1 MSLIITQPTTTTCPY
16 PLNNDAIFHVVDN
29 AFNSNLYNGYYQ
41 IRIHISGQATNTIT
55 LKLYEPDMVTPQG
68 VSFNLKDYLKT
79 QVDST
84 IVNEITTVEPYDEW
98 LLVTINFK
106 SFYYNSPTS
115 TTPIEYST
123 GQCVNRCWNGVVPF
137 NEAKE
142 GLQDIYNKFL
152 AKTPP
157 PFANASDAPRAL
169 GYKSYIPYIINTSF
183 LTFPTLTQV
192 KKYAYKTNLNAY
204 RTATYPM
211 WGGVLDTQYWEFY
224 DVITFTKNGTPNK
237 LFIYQIPSYSMND
250 NTRFYNFPVGVQN
263 LNSMTWLATCNWGT
277 GGWTAPT
284 ATPLIIDE
292 TDYYYYCIPLNRT
305 YQFTARP
312 LFFEIRHCD
321 HLRHRELALLY
332 KTYDGGW
339 NEIDVHGNFQRDV
352 NIETKI
358 MNNTYPT
365 SPSRWIREK
374 NVVNVYPQGKWTLNT
389 EWLDQA
395 RVDECV
401 EMFHSPIIYL
411 CDFSDS
417 TPVYTPVTI
426 HSSEITDYYVAK
438 DKLVQYEIK
447 ADEAF
452 NDNVI
457 RK

>member
-1 MSLIITQPTTTTCPY
+1 MSLIITQPTSTGTPY

-123 GQCVNRCWNGVVPF
+123 GQCINRCWNGVVPF
-137 NEAKE
+137 NDAKE
-142 GLQDIYNKFL
+142 GLQNVYNKFL
-152 AKTPP
+152 AQTVP
-157 PFANASDAPRAL
+157 PFANASDAPRPL
-169 GYKSYIPYIINTSF
+169 GYKSLIPYIIDTS
-183 LTFPTLTQV
+183 LEVFPRFEQI
-192 KKYAYKTNLNAY
+192 KKYLYKTSINSY
-204 RTATYPM
+204 RTATWPM
-211 WGGVLDTQYWEFY
+211 WGGVLDSQYWEY
-224 DVITFTKNGTPNK
+224 YNVVTFTKNFTPNK
-237 LFIYQIPSYSMND
+237 LFINKLPNYSMED
-250 NTRFYNFPVGVQN
+250 ATRFGDFPVGVKN
-263 LNSMTWLATCNWGT
+263 INNVNWNSYSVWTGSTWSPSRSFVITK
-277 GGWTAPT
+277 
-284 ATPLIIDE
+284 
-292 TDYYYYCIPLNRT
+292 TDCYYLCFPVNVS
-305 YQFTARP
+305 YQFAAQP
-312 LFFEIRHCD
+312 LLFEIRHCD

-332 KTYDGGW
+332 KTFDGGW
-339 NEIDVHGNFQRDV
+339 NEIDVHGNFNRSV

-358 MNNTYPT
+358 MNNTYPST
-365 SPSRWIREK
+365 LSKWMREK
-374 NVVNVYPQGKWTLNT
+374 NVVNVYPQGKWEVNT

-411 CDFSDS
+411 CDFTDS
-417 TPVYTPVTI
+417 APVYTPVTVT
-426 HSSEITDYYVAK
+426 STEINDYYVPK
-438 DKLVQYEIK
+438 DKLVQYNIK
-447 ADEAF
+447 LEEAF